1 MRSDRISFFFVS
13 VFSIRCMRMYM
24 YVYKEMKIVGGK
36 DDLFA
41 LKVHSFEVFT
51 MATFMYLLKKSL
63 FFHFISR

>member
-1 MRSDRISFFFVS
+1 
-13 VFSIRCMRMYM
+13 MYM

-63 FFHFISR
+63 FVHLISRWRKEK